1 MVGDFNE
8 FMFNEE
14 KEGGVVYFELFFWDF
29 RNMAEN
35 CKLKEVRFIGNMFF
49 WGGKM
54 DNVWVKCRLDRSF
67 GNNEWFIFFF
77 RVSMEYFEMW
87 MFDYRSIRICFVLER
102 VDLVEEEFFL
112 IKEC

>member
-8 FMFNEE
+8 LMSNEE
-14 KEGGVVYFELFFWDF
+14 KEGGVVRPESSFWDF

-35 CKLKEVRFIGNMFF
+35 CKLKEVRFTGNMLS

-54 DNVWVKCRLDRSF
+54 DNVWVKCQLDRSF
-67 GNNEWFIFFF
+67 GNNEWFTLFP
-77 RVSMEYFEMW
+77 RASMEYLEMW
-87 MFDYRSIRICFVLER
+87 TPDHRPIRICFALER
-102 VDLVEEEFFL
+102 ADLVEEEFSL